1 MSTRIIKAAPG
12 TVLTG
17 ANYPTIGYSAE
28 ETAFRATSPW
38 LFLDADARYCKALG
52 GSPANFRW
60 RAALGSVQFKP
71 FGSQYPDLISWGG
84 RSAMRIGFGSRTN
97 GSDGRG
103 GQLIEVDE
111 TPIMQRGE
119 TYTLVTLARV
129 PVPMTEGNTDG
140 TIGGTIVGGRVAS
153 GHFRLGVLDTNG
165 RIDHRHNGNVAPTG
179 TADYRTGVPVV
190 IVEAFDAVAQTRTER
205 VNGVVTA
212 AVNGV
217 SYSEPFGAGD
227 AALAWMIGGY
237 GSTTTQG
244 GTQLDIG
251 AIALFRGR
259 NLAAAGEASALAAT
273 EAYLMAERAKYVA

>member
-17 ANYPTIGYSAE
+17 ANYPSMSYSAE
-28 ETAFRATSPW
+28 ETAFRATQPW
-38 LFLDADARYCKALG
+38 LFLDANARYCRALG
-52 GSPANFRW
+52 GSPADFRW

-71 FGSQYPDLISWGG
+71 FGTAYPDLVSWGG
-84 RSAMRIGFGSRTN
+84 RSAMRIGFGNRTN

-103 GQLIEVDE
+103 GQLIEVNE
-111 TPIMQRGE
+111 TPIMQRD
-119 TYTLVTLARV
+119 TSYTLAWLARV

-140 TIGGTIVGGRVAS
+140 TIGGTIVGGRVAT
-153 GHFRLGVLDTNG
+153 GQFRSAVLDSNG
-165 RIDHRHNGNVAPTG
+165 RTDHRHNSNAAPVN
-179 TADYRTGVPVV
+179 TADYRTGVP
-190 IVEAFDAVAQTRTER
+190 IVFLTAYDAVAHTITQR
-205 VNGVVTA
+205 VNGVVISGI
-212 AVNGV
+212 NGAN
-217 SYSEPFGAGD
+217 YSEPFGAGD

-237 GSTTTQG
+237 GTTTTQG